1 MWDDADF
8 GDRGAGFVGS
18 SLALSLAGTPGN
30 TVVALDNLKRRGSEL
45 ALARLAAGGVA
56 FVHGDVRNPEDF
68 EAAGAVDLII
78 DCAAE
83 PSVQAGLDGQA
94 RYLVAT
100 NLVGTF
106 NALELA
112 RRHRAGF
119 ILLSTSRV
127 PDRGVAR
134 AAAGAGGRTPGPAGR
149 RRRTRLVRGG
159 DRARLPASGARSL
172 YGTTKL
178 ASELLVEEYG
188 ALWDLPVVIDRCG
201 VIAGPWQ
208 IGRVDQGFFVLWR
221 PRHAYRR
228 PLRYTGFGGKG
239 MQVRDVLHVA
249 DLADLVA
256 LQVAGLDR
264 LRGRI
269 FNVGG
274 GPDRAV
280 SLREL
285 TRLCTAATGTGLA
298 IDEVADSHKVDLPW
312 YVSDNRAVTAA
323 TGWEPVRG
331 IERILADVLDW
342 IAAHRMAPA
351 RSSTRRGIAAALSR
365 RGPVSRCVVQ
375 LERRTRRR
383 RGGSAGG
390 TEVAPPARSRN
401 RRASHHTG

>member
-1 MWDDADF
+1 MRILVT
-8 GDRGAGFVGS
+8 GGAGFVGS

-45 ALARLAAGGVA
+45 APARLAAGGVA

-112 RRHRAGF
+112 RRNRAGF

-127 PDRGVAR
+127 YSIEALR
-134 AAAGAGGRTPGPAGR
+134 ALPLAPAAERLVLPAGAAGPGWSESGIAPDFP
-149 RRRTRLVRGG
+149 T
-159 DRARLPASGARSL
+159 SGARSL

-208 IGRVDQGFFVLWR
+208 MGRVDQGFFVLWAA
-221 PRHAYRR
+221 RHAYRR

-239 MQVRDVLHVA
+239 MQVRDVLHIA

-274 GPDRAV
+274 GPDRSV

-285 TRLCTAATGTGLA
+285 TRLCAAATGTSLA

-342 IAAHRMAPA
+342 IAAHRTALAP
-351 RSSTRRGIAAALSR
+351 ILD
-365 RGPVSRCVVQ
+365 P
-375 LERRTRRR
+375 
-383 RGGSAGG
+383 GGG
-390 TEVAPPARSRN
+390 
-401 RRASHHTG
+401 